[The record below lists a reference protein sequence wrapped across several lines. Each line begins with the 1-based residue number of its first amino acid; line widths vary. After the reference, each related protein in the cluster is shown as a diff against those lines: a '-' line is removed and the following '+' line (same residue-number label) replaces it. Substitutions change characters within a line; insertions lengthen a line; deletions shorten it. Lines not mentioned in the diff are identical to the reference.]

1 MGSINDI
8 NNLKKPKTLEEKYK
22 VAVNA
27 LQAISQ
33 YDEEWSTHVLQNVA
47 KNTLIR
53 LDESTQMKNRGFY
66 NK

>member
-53 LDESTQMKNRGFY
+53 LGESTQMKNRGFY